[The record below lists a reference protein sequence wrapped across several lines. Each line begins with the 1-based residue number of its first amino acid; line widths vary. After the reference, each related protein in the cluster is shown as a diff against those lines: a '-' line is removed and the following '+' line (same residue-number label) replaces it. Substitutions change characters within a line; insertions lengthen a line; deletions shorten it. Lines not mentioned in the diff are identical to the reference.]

1 MLFFIAKIILGKE
14 EFFMKIKKIL
24 TTALVC
30 ASLIPAT
37 LSLTGCQ
44 SKGDLNINAKNVYAM
59 CAASSVEYLK
69 NLSGAGQ
76 SMTVASSATRPT
88 MVEDS
93 DVESITNSLA
103 MFDNIIAE
111 GLSQT
116 TNKNTSEDPTLI
128 GYTFVMDISFENTTY
143 KMYYN
148 EINTKTSEEVDDEG
162 VELETSSTI
171 QGVMVVDGVTYTVS
185 GEREFETEG
194 DESESSIEFITYLD
208 SNNYVVYEQSVE
220 NDEIEY
226 EYSIYVDGQKIQET
240 ELEIEKERS
249 GYTIDFQSTTYR
261 GTTNTTEYE
270 IKEGTDGLVINLR
283 KNKSK
288 ETIIATKT
296 ADGYNFTYSNGFVE
310 EI

>member
-1 MLFFIAKIILGKE
+1 
-14 EFFMKIKKIL
+14 MKIKKIL

-76 SMTVASSATRPT
+76 SLTGASAVSRPSMVA
-88 MVEDS
+88 DS

-103 MFDNIIAE
+103 MFDNIIAD
-111 GLSQT
+111 GISQT
-116 TNKNTSEDPTLI
+116 TSKNTTDDPGLAS
-128 GYTFVMDISFENTTY
+128 YTFVMNISLENTTY

-148 EINTKTSEEVDDEG
+148 EINTKTSEEIDDEG

-171 QGVMVVDGVTYTVS
+171 EGVMIVDGVTYMVN
-185 GEREFETEG
+185 GEREFESEG
-194 DESESSIEFITYLD
+194 NESESSIEFVTYLD
-208 SNNYVVYEQSVE
+208 ANNYIIYEQSVE

-226 EYSIYVDGQKIQET
+226 EYSIYVDGERIQET

-249 GYTIDFQSTTYR
+249 GYTIDFQSTTYGSSR
-261 GTTNTTEYE
+261 STTAYE
-270 IKEGTDGLVINLR
+270 IREGTGGLVIYLR
-283 KNKSK
+283 KNKSREK
-288 ETIIATKT
+288 ITATKT
-296 ADGYNFTYSNGFVE
+296 ADGYNFTYSNGYVE
-310 EI
+310 EV